1 MKKMEMMNKLFIVFF
16 CIVHH
21 LANVSAQLQVGFYG
35 STCPRAESIVR
46 DVVRTG
52 FAKDRSITP
61 ALLRM
66 YFHDCFV
73 RGCDASILI
82 DPKSTKTKQSEKNA
96 GPNQTVRG
104 YELIDQIKTKLEAA
118 CPSTVSCADIIALA
132 TRDSV
137 ALAGGP
143 TYSIPTGRRDGL
155 LSDPAQVN
163 LPGPDLSVS
172 QALTFFTDNGF
183 TLTDMVTLLGAH
195 TVGITHCGFV
205 QNRLSATD
213 RTMDAG
219 LKAALKRTCS
229 ALPRKDPAVFLD
241 QNTSG
246 IVDNEFYKQIRM
258 RKGVLSIDQGI
269 ALDRS
274 SARIVARFA
283 SDQNLFKKS
292 FADALIKLG
301 NTHVLV
307 GKGGEIR
314 KNCRAFNPPRPPP
327 PPPPPRAVTPQPPP
341 PPPRAVTP
349 PPPPPRAVTP
359 PPPPPPRAVVTQ
371 PQQQKTPP
379 PPKTTMMI

>member
-1 MKKMEMMNKLFIVFF
+1 MNKLFIVFF

-46 DVVRTG
+46 EVVRTG

-132 TRDSV
+132 TRDAV

-205 QNRLSATD
+205 QTRLSATD

-258 RKGVLSIDQGI
+258 RKGVLSIDQAL

-274 SARIVARFA
+274 SARIVARLA
-283 SDQNLFKKS
+283 SDQNVFKKS

-301 NTHVLV
+301 NTQVLV
-307 GKGGEIR
+307 GKVGEIR
-314 KNCRAFNPPRPPP
+314 KNCRAFNPPR
-327 PPPPPRAVTPQPPP
+327 PPP

-379 PPKTTMMI
+379 PPKTTMI